1 MVRRPRLGLPLA
13 IVLAIAW
20 LPAGCGIG
28 TACPAAL
35 LTGDLVRQGD
45 ELVVVNANGASAPA
59 ERIQWPAGHRVD
71 DRDGRLV
78 VVDGFGTVKAGEG
91 DAVRLGG
98 GETASGVWAVC
109 GLLEVDPTPS

>member
-1 MVRRPRLGLPLA
+1 MARRPRLGLPFA

-59 ERIQWPAGHRVD
+59 ERIQWPGGHRVEN
-71 DRDGRLV
+71 RDGRLAI
-78 VVDGFGTVKAGEG
+78 VDLFGTVKAGEG
-91 DAVRLGG
+91 DWIRLGG
-98 GETASGVWAVC
+98 GESEPGTWAVC
-109 GLLEVDPTPS
+109 GLLESDPMPP